1 MEGAKHVTKYREII
15 SSKKKRLRPAG
26 TLFYYYMEETDK
38 LGRITAQK
46 SNLARIFDVNERTV
60 ANWLYA
66 LRNEN
71 LIKYKYSGKTML
83 NPDMYFF
90 GSDADYEQA
99 KNEYAQFKSDI

>member
-1 MEGAKHVTKYREII
+1 
-15 SSKKKRLRPAG
+15 
-26 TLFYYYMEETDK
+26 MEETDK